1 MLLLSAAYDE
11 VGDRV
16 TPLTLYRWTTQS
28 AVVELVVIIILERRR
43 PLPHVC
49 RVFPSNLLFRTSVS
63 FYTPTS
69 LTQHQT
75 GCCDRPP
82 THAHPAGEPFRPV
95 RATLAAASAAA
106 ASLIQTGRFLGEGGE
121 RGSTGQNHLPLRL
134 PCPSRPSLTGL
145 FQLTVRLDCGLRL
158 VR

>member
-16 TPLTLYRWTTQS
+16 TPLMTTRS
-28 AVVELVVIIILERRR
+28 AVVELVLIIILEWRR
-43 PLPHVC
+43 PLPHIC

-95 RATLAAASAAA
+95 RATLAAAAAAA